1 MDPLGPTLRRTRRRE
16 RPAWRALLAVGLSLL
31 VNLLVVT
38 QLDASWLGVH
48 QGGPRRD
55 VAIAPL
61 TARDWEANR
70 QVRPV
75 LPGQAPAQAQ
85 LPPPPAAAP
94 RPKETPAPPGQL
106 VQVDESAAKVKE
118 VAPKE
123 TRFVSDRDR
132 TVEKE
137 SKARLVPDADGL
149 ERPKPTPPPAVAA
162 GAGGREKA
170 AVPGEEGAKGPKGP
184 AAAKEE
190 RVARAPTAAEA
201 AAKAPQGR
209 GERAPAP
216 AGPAPTEAGGGGA
229 GGAPAAGEPDRRL
242 ALDAS
247 TMAKVL
253 GRPVG
258 QGIDDVEEG
267 EGTFL
272 STRSWKYATYFNR
285 IRESVGNAWRPNKEI
300 SRRDPDGSLYFF
312 KDRLTVLSVTLD
324 ERGGLKDVQVVRSS
338 SVDFLDRIA
347 VEAFQKAQPFTNPP
361 AGLVNAQGEIR
372 YVLGF
377 EVYGARPGLHMFKG
391 PAPF

>member
-1 MDPLGPTLRRTRRRE
+1 M
-16 RPAWRALLAVGLSLL
+16 LAIALSLL

-48 QGGPRRD
+48 QRGPRRE

-61 TARDWEANR
+61 AARDWEANR
-70 QVRPV
+70 QIRPA
-75 LPGQAPAQAQ
+75 PGQAPAQPQ
-85 LPPPPAAAP
+85 LPPPPPGQLP
-94 RPKETPAPPGQL
+94 RPPETPVPPGQL
-106 VQVDESAAKVKE
+106 VQVDESADKVKE

-137 SKARLVPDADGL
+137 SKARLVPDADGP
-149 ERPKPTPPPAVAA
+149 EQPKPTPPPPVAV
-162 GAGGREKA
+162 GTGGQAKD
-170 AVPGEEGAKGPKGP
+170 AVPGEAGAKGPRAP
-184 AAAKEE
+184 AAAKAE

-201 AAKAPQGR
+201 ADTALQGR

-216 AGPAPTEAGGGGA
+216 AGPEPTEAGGGGEGGAQAA
-229 GGAPAAGEPDRRL
+229 GGPDERL
-242 ALDAS
+242 ALAPS
-247 TMAKVL
+247 TVAKVL

-258 QGIDDVEEG
+258 QGIEDVEEG
-267 EGTFL
+267 DGTFL

-285 IRESVGNAWRPNKEI
+285 IRESVGNSWRPNKEI

-324 ERGGLKDVQVVRSS
+324 GTGTLKDVRVVRSS
-338 SVDFLDRIA
+338 NVDFLDRIA
-347 VEAFQKAQPFTNPP
+347 VEAFEKAQPFTNPP
-361 AGLVNAQGEIR
+361 TGLVNARGEIN

-377 EVYGARPGLHMFKG
+377 EVYGARPGVHLFKG